1 MQSASGGGFYG
12 LFDELAPEKYPLVEP
27 VDLESALQCALTLA
41 SYRSHCQDIMNTQMP
56 EFPQEFS
63 GFTPP
68 RAYRIEVSDR
78 YQLSIDL
85 SFAEKVLAYYNS
97 NSADFETALRLSRHP
112 IIENMLAHRR
122 DLGYIEPPLPDDSDY
137 ARFILLSA
145 DNSPETMIFKWL
157 NPHNLFGFADFYRY
171 RENYDSLVDVIRE
184 REKFFSDR
192 VMGHISWFL
201 MEPLRIHDTLG
212 IGINWGIRSWATA
225 DGYGSNIIMFK
236 DNYEMFLQT
245 VTHETFH
252 RFQLHLCPV
261 APSLRDKPQR
271 EFEDLVHWDFT
282 DLKDRKFYEVL
293 SHIALEGTA
302 SYVGGMY
309 YDESRMESVREAL
322 MLLQKCHRA
331 VYDYEDFE
339 EADELLNEGL
349 VSNGPF
355 YVLGYYISKELVDNN
370 GTSVLGGVLMRGPLQ
385 FYKTYIDQSEGPQTT
400 AELPLDD
407 ELKATIIRL
416 YKAQLNSM

>member
-1 MQSASGGGFYG
+1 MLDKFIVTLFLVTLTIVLLSGCGPQNRLGIPQDHDFKWEDLRADSTSTQLDSLVTELRRYLTLKDAQILFDYLGRLKRPSDINRLYELQEMQSASGGGFYG
-12 LFDELAPEKYPLVEP
+12 LFDELTPEKYPLVEP
-27 VDLESALQCALTLA
+27 IDLESALQCALTLA

-97 NSADFETALRLSRHP
+97 NSDDFETALGLSRHP

-171 RENYDSLVDVIRE
+171 RDNYDSLVDVIRE

-201 MEPLRIHDTLG
+201 MEPLRVHDTLG

-252 RFQLHLCPV
+252 R
-261 APSLRDKPQR
+261 
-271 EFEDLVHWDFT
+271 
-282 DLKDRKFYEVL
+282 
-293 SHIALEGTA
+293 
-302 SYVGGMY
+302 
-309 YDESRMESVREAL
+309 
-322 MLLQKCHRA
+322 
-331 VYDYEDFE
+331 
-339 EADELLNEGL
+339 
-349 VSNGPF
+349 
-355 YVLGYYISKELVDNN
+355 
-370 GTSVLGGVLMRGPLQ
+370 
-385 FYKTYIDQSEGPQTT
+385 
-400 AELPLDD
+400 
-407 ELKATIIRL
+407 
-416 YKAQLNSM
+416 